1 MTTLRDIAQELGIAE
16 STVSRVLN
24 NKGRVGEATKQ
35 KVLAY
40 VDKVQY
46 HPNQMAKSLKMQSA
60 HSLGV
65 VVPDISNEFYALLFK
80 EIDRLI
86 SVEGYTPILF
96 DIGDD
101 VEREEAF
108 LAQLRSHTVDGLVVA
123 TSGSDAYRGLPEST
137 MRRIVFVDNLPH
149 GDPECSYV
157 GADNVK
163 SSYALTQHLVERG
176 HTRIATVVGP
186 AGESSALER
195 LEGMQQCLTDND
207 LSLPAD
213 WIARTNFQY
222 ADGYAKAT
230 ALLDRD
236 DPPTAIIAQNNVL
249 AYATIRV
256 ARSREMQVPRD
267 LAVACFDH
275 LDTYGFMRP
284 VITSMV
290 QPLDQI
296 ASKAWELL
304 QAGIAGEH
312 PHTLHRFDASFQL
325 GETT

>member
-24 NKGRVGEATKQ
+24 NKGRVGEATK
-35 KVLAY
+35 KRVLAY
-40 VDKVQY
+40 AGMVQY

-60 HSLGV
+60 NSLGV

-80 EIDRLI
+80 EMDRLV
-86 SVEGYTPILF
+86 SAEGYTPILF
-96 DIGDD
+96 NIGDD
-101 VEREEAF
+101 VDREEAF
-108 LAQLRSHTVDGLVVA
+108 LAQLRSHTVDGLVVL
-123 TSGSDAYRGLPEST
+123 TSGSDAYRDLPEST
-137 MRRIVFVDNLPH
+137 LRRIVFVDNLPR
-149 GDPECSYV
+149 GNPECSYV

-163 SSYALTQHLVERG
+163 SSYALTQHLVDRG
-176 HTRIATVVGP
+176 HSRIATVVGP

-195 LEGMQQCLTDND
+195 LEGFERCLEDNK
-207 LSLPAD
+207 LVLPRG

-222 ADGYAKAT
+222 ADGYAKAEE
-230 ALLDRD
+230 LLGGD

-256 ARSREMQVPRD
+256 AKKRALRVPRD
-267 LAVACFDH
+267 VAVACFDH

-296 ASKAWELL
+296 AAKAWELL
-304 QAGIAGEH
+304 QAGIAGDA
-312 PHTLHRFDASFQL
+312 PHTLHRFDASFHL